1 MRNPTAAGA
10 ASELAELVLP
20 WLPPPDLAVA
30 ACASRA
36 LRAATSAVTA
46 RRAADSSRG
55 LEAVSVPFDNPIDSK
70 PYAYFLYTPFS
81 LIHPAASAHAQP
93 WGCTRARPP
102 CPTWPRPDLGLPSAG
117 CACAEGECGGAGCA
131 CADPEA
137 ETADASRAGMG
148 TLRECGGAGCACA
161 DPEAETADASRA
173 GMGTLRECGD
183 GCACGPSCEN
193 RRTQRGVTVQLRVVR
208 HLKKGWGLHAA
219 QVLRRAQFVCE
230 YAGEFLTTEEA
241 QRRQRLYDE
250 LASAGKLSPALLVI
264 REHLP
269 SGRSCM
275 RVNIDATRVG
285 NVARFINHSCDGGNL
300 QPVLVRSS
308 GSLIPRLCLFAAR
321 DIVEGE
327 ELCFSY
333 GDARVRPK
341 GLPCFCGSSCCP
353 GVLPAEET

>member
-20 WLPPPDLAVA
+20 WLPPPDLAA
-30 ACASRA
+30 AAAASRA
-36 LRAATSAVTA
+36 MRAAASSVTA
-46 RRAADSSRG
+46 RRAADFSRG

-81 LIHPAASAHAQP
+81 LIHPAASAQAQP
-93 WGCTRARPP
+93 WGCSRARPP

-117 CACAEGECGGAGCA
+117 CACACGECGGTGCA

-137 ETADASRAGMG
+137 EMAGASG
-148 TLRECGGAGCACA
+148 
-161 DPEAETADASRA
+161 A

-183 GCACGPSCEN
+183 GCACGPSCKN

-219 QVLRRAQFVCE
+219 QVLHRAQFVCE
-230 YAGEFLTTEEA
+230 YAGEFLTTEETR
-241 QRRQRLYDE
+241 RRQRLYDE
-250 LASAGKLSPALLVI
+250 LASAGKLSPALMVI

-275 RVNIDATRVG
+275 RVNIDATKVG

-308 GSLIPRLCLFAAR
+308 GSLLPRLCLFAAT

-327 ELCFSY
+327 ELSFSY
-333 GDARVRPK
+333 GDARLQHK